1 MNKNNNISVINLS
14 EYKSP
19 EIVEDRSKEWVTY
32 GKDDKHYNYLIDNY
46 NYSTTNKTLINSI
59 SKMMYGKGLGVIR
72 GNLKPMEYAQVM
84 SILPKKDVKQ
94 HCFDLYGLGG
104 AMLQILYTED
114 RKNVAKILHTPV
126 NLWRPAKCNEDGV
139 ITDYFYSDDWSDT
152 KNFKPKSYPV
162 FGTSKEKIEV
172 MYVYSYA
179 PNIKYFGDIKYGAGL
194 GYAVLERE
202 ITDYLINDVQNGF
215 SGTKVVNFNNG
226 ETDDE
231 AREAISR
238 DVKAKLTGAKGQK
251 VIISFNDNQETK
263 TTVDDIPLNDAPEHY
278 QYLSEECQ
286 RKLMLAHNITS
297 PLIFGVAST
306 NGFSSNADELKNSYV
321 LFDNMVIRPLQQ
333 DLIDAYQTILAYN
346 GISSELFFR
355 TLQPLEFTD
364 LENVTSQE
372 EKQQETGVQMS
383 SQSWID
389 NYGEEL
395 SSNYVLIDDHDAID
409 LNDEDVNRINLSFMD
424 KVINFVSTGTANPKA
439 KSEQDKQIKDAK
451 FITRYRYTGKLTE
464 DTRPFCKA
472 MLSANKLYRKEDIM
486 RMSQDSN
493 VNPGWGPE
501 GADTYDIFKFK
512 GGGNCNHVWRREVY
526 ASMEG
531 NGIDPTSPNARQL
544 ATSIAEKR
552 GYKVRNPYQV
562 NVQPQNLPY
571 NGFLP
576 TNKRF
581 Q

>member
-1 MNKNNNISVINLS
+1 MNKKSNISVINLS

-46 NYSTTNKTLINSI
+46 NYSTTNKTLINAI

-84 SILPKKDVKQ
+84 SIIPKKDSKQ

-126 NLWRPAKCNEDGV
+126 NLWRPAKCNEDGE
-139 ITDYFYSDDWSDT
+139 ITDYFYCDDWSDT
-152 KNFKPKSYPV
+152 RKFIPKSYPV
-162 FGTSKEKIEV
+162 FGTSKDKIEV
-172 MYVYSYA
+172 MYVFSYA

-226 ETDDE
+226 ETDEE
-231 AREAISR
+231 AREKISR

-321 LFDNMVIRPLQQ
+321 LFDNMVVRPLQQ
-333 DLIDAYQTILAYN
+333 DLIDAYQTILSYN

-389 NYGEEL
+389 NYGEEI
-395 SSNYVLIDDHDAID
+395 SSDYVLIDDHDAID
-409 LNDEDVNRINLSFMD
+409 LNDEDVSRINLSFMD
-424 KVINFVSTGTANPKA
+424 KVINFVSTGTAKKKE
-439 KSEQDKQIKDAK
+439 KSERDKQIKEAK
-451 FITRYRYTGKLTE
+451 FITRYRYTGKLTD

-472 MLSANKLYRKEDIM
+472 MLSANKLYRKEDII

-512 GGGNCNHVWRREVY
+512 GGGNCHHVWRREVY

>member
-1 MNKNNNISVINLS
+1 MSKSNVHVFNLS

-32 GKDDKHYNYLIDNY
+32 GKDDKHYDYLIDNY
-46 NYSTTNKTLINSI
+46 NYSTTNKTLINAI
-59 SKMMYGKGLGVIR
+59 SKMIYGKGLGVIR
-72 GNLKPMEYAQVM
+72 ASLKPMEYAQIM

-94 HCFDLYGLGG
+94 ECFDFYGFGG
-104 AMLQILYTED
+104 TMLQILYTED
-114 RKNVAKILHTPV
+114 RKNVAKILHSPV
-126 NLWRPAKCNEDGV
+126 NLWRPAKCNEKGE
-139 ITDYFYSDDWSDT
+139 ITDYFYSDNWNNT
-152 KNFKPKSYPV
+152 KDFTPKSYPV
-162 FGTSKEKIEV
+162 FGTSNSEIEV
-172 MYVYSYA
+172 MYVHSYA
-179 PNIKYFGDIKYGAGL
+179 PNIKYFGSISYGAGL
-194 GYAVLERE
+194 PYAVLERE
-202 ITDYLINDVQNGF
+202 IADYLINDVQNGF

-226 ETDDE
+226 VPSEE
-231 AREAISR
+231 EREVQSR
-238 DVKAKLTGAKGQK
+238 QVREKLTGSKGQK
-251 VIISFNDNQETK
+251 VIISFNDNKETQ
-263 TTVDDIPLNDAPEHY
+263 TDVTDIPLNDAPEHY

-286 RKLMLAHNITS
+286 RKLLLAHNVTS
-297 PLIFGVAST
+297 PLIFGIAST

-333 DLIDAYQTILAYN
+333 ELIDAYQTILAYN

-364 LENVTSQE
+364 LENVTNTE
-372 EKQQETGVQMS
+372 EQQKETGVQMS

-395 SSNYVLIDDHDAID
+395 TSDYVLIDDHDAID
-409 LNDEDVNRINLSFMD
+409 LEEEDVQRINLSFMD

-472 MLSANKLYRKEDIM
+472 MLSANKLYRKEDII
-486 RMSQDSN
+486 RMSQDPT
-493 VNPGWGPE
+493 VNPKWGPE

-512 GGGNCNHVWRREVY
+512 GGGNCHHVWRREVY
-526 ASMEG
+526 ASMQG

-562 NVQPQNLPY
+562 NVQPKNLPY
-571 NGFLP
+571 EGFLP